1 MSKNFELL
9 RQIGREHD
17 LFQTSAGSRVAKTA
31 DCERASLV
39 EIALPRPEPKE
50 ARQQIRSPELVKEK
64 AKSWNQEISRK
75 EFPREISWFQ
85 LLAFSLTNS
94 GDRICCLA
102 SLGSGLGSAI
112 STKEARSQ
120 SAVLATREPADV

>member
-31 DCERASLV
+31 DCERASFV

-50 ARQQIRSPELVKEK
+50 ARQQIRSPELVTEK
-64 AKSWNQEISRK
+64 AKSCTQEISRK
-75 EFPREISWFQ
+75 ELPLGLESTRITRRDELKLVHRVFSPAGAHREPP
-85 LLAFSLTNS
+85 
-94 GDRICCLA
+94 
-102 SLGSGLGSAI
+102 
-112 STKEARSQ
+112 
-120 SAVLATREPADV
+120 AVLISGVDD

>member
-75 EFPREISWFQ
+75 EFPRGLRSEEHTSELQ
-85 LLAFSLTNS
+85 SRLHLVCRLLLEKKKQVRRHS
-94 GDRICCLA
+94 C
-102 SLGSGLGSAI
+102 
-112 STKEARSQ
+112 
-120 SAVLATREPADV
+120 